1 MSTSGMPALVGPDSG
16 LAVDAEPAGH
26 RLEDRVVS
34 RVAAQRTGR
43 SEPADPAVDE
53 ARKARLQRLLVPEA
67 PFLER
72 PGLEVLDQDVRLLEQ
87 SQQHL
92 AAFRPREVEPERA
105 LVSVDADEVRG
116 VAVLERRPPVAHLV
130 ALRRLDLHDLG
141 AVIGEHLR
149 AVRPAEHPRQVDD
162 DEPGEGAAARRR
174 PALHY
179 ATCPNT

>member
-1 MSTSGMPALVGPDSG
+1 
-16 LAVDAEPAGH
+16 
-26 RLEDRVVS
+26 
-34 RVAAQRTGR
+34 
-43 SEPADPAVDE
+43 VDE
-53 ARKARLQRLLVPEA
+53 ARKARLQGLLVPEA

-92 AAFRPREVEPERA
+92 AAFRPREVEPERS

-149 AVRPAEHPRQVDD
+149 AVRPAEHSRQVDD
-162 DEPGEGAAARRR
+162 DEPGQGAVARRR

-179 ATCPNT
+179 ATCPSTWAANSG